1 MRSEGEWC
9 SERHFFSCENLCFK
23 FCREIRRRC
32 IRSLFDVVDP
42 FTPAGDKKLLAPEMP
57 KPYNPK
63 SVGAL
68 TSGPTKSKF
77 NPHFQSYFSRCSFDR
92 PSSSVAIRFL
102 NPGRKSFSLAGYV
115 GQMAVN
121 ASVEHSVRSWGWPC
135 HYCISAEN
143 PLHSTVWLMMG
154 TTQKGPVSSK

>member
-1 MRSEGEWC
+1 MKKGPRIEVAAAAAPSSKKSDQKAKRAAAASSDG
-9 SERHFFSCENLCFK
+9 
-23 FCREIRRRC
+23 
-32 IRSLFDVVDP
+32 VVDP
-42 FTPAGDKKLLAPEMP
+42 FTPAGDKKLLAPEMA

-68 TSGPTKSKF
+68 TLGPTKSKF

-121 ASVEHSVRSWGWPC
+121 ASLQHSVRSWG
-135 HYCISAEN
+135 
-143 PLHSTVWLMMG
+143 
-154 TTQKGPVSSK
+154 